1 MMFYKSN
8 DPTSSVKD
16 LTEIGA
22 AVGDNWKSVIFILFH
37 LLLILY
43 WIYHPFL
50 SQYKIK

>member
-22 AVGDNWKSVIFILFH
+22 AVGDN
-37 LLLILY
+37 
-43 WIYHPFL
+43 
-50 SQYKIK
+50 